1 MRPLDALRSRSVLQV
16 HHWRLSEIDHI
27 ERRSAHQAR
36 HDCPL
41 PCKMRAN
48 PRSTTTRPG
57 NEKPPGNDRA
67 ACG

>member
-41 PCKMRAN
+41 PCKMRAK
-48 PRSTTTRPG
+48 SAIHGDAPG
-57 NEKPPGNDRA
+57 QRKTARQ
-67 ACG
+67 